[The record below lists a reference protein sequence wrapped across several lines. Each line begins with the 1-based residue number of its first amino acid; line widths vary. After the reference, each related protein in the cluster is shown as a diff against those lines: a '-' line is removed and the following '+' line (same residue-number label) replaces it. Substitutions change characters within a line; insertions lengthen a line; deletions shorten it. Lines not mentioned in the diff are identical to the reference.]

1 MNYLQNY
8 VFIDESVFNINMR
21 PSYGRAAPGTPA
33 VTTTPT
39 TRAESHSILGAI
51 SIIGVVNV
59 NVRTPQMN
67 GRIRVTGGCKRKA
80 VNSKKKV
87 KKKILVPLLS
97 IILSF

>member
-1 MNYLQNY
+1 MSYLQNY
-8 VFIDESVFNINMR
+8 VFIDKSVFNINMR

-33 VTTTPT
+33 VTTTLT

-59 NVRTPQMN
+59 NARTPQMN
-67 GRIRVTGGCKRKA
+67 RRIRVTGGRKRKA

-87 KKKILVPLLS
+87 KKNWYYYWVL
-97 IILSF
+97 F